1 MAFIKHIHFRLMQ
14 ALWPVALITLL
25 FYFGYHAVN
34 GNYGLKALRQ
44 LDNQLETI
52 SLQASVTHTRRLA
65 LETKVARL
73 RPDNSAQV
81 SSFRR
86 LLREPAASLLPL
98 NCSRPNFRPD
108 EILDVGPG
116 KKLPPGRNLVDIHP
130 CRAPHPQ
137 KGDGAAV
144 NKPIATA
151 LATDS
156 RTGTSGRPPAP

>member
-52 SLQASVTHTRRLA
+52 SLQASATHTRRQA

-73 RPDNSAQV
+73 RPDNLDPE
-81 SSFRR
+81 
-86 LLREPAASLLPL
+86 LLGERAREVLGFL
-98 NCSRPNFRPD
+98 RPD
-108 EILDVGPG
+108 EVVV
-116 KKLPPGRNLVDIHP
+116 LVDE
-130 CRAPHPQ
+130 
-137 KGDGAAV
+137 
-144 NKPIATA
+144 
-151 LATDS
+151 
-156 RTGTSGRPPAP
+156 